1 MIRPGLFALRCPDL
15 SPGNTHFVQPG
26 GLNLTHCSLTYAINR
41 KCSEG
46 MNTNAGKVSIF
57 VVEDDEWFQELLI
70 HNLELNPDHEV
81 QAFDTGAALMQQ
93 LHQRPHIITLDYRL
107 PDMDGQEVLRK
118 IKEFDPEIE
127 VIAIS
132 EQSEIGTAVSL
143 IKAGAYDYIEKGNDI
158 RDRLLNT
165 INNIRKAHHLKERIT
180 TLQQEVGQKYDFEKS
195 IIGQSPA
202 IKKVFA
208 LIEKAIRT
216 NITVSVTGETGTGKE
231 LVAKAIHYGS
241 KRKGQ
246 PFVPVNMAAIPSELI
261 ESELFGH
268 EKGAFTGAQ
277 MRRIGKFEEA
287 NQGTLFLDEI
297 GEMDITFQAK
307 LLRALQEREVVRIG
321 SNKPIKIDTRI
332 IVATHR
338 NLIEE
343 VKAGNFRED
352 LYYRLYGLP
361 IELPPLRERGKDIVI
376 LAKFFLER
384 FTQENDL
391 PTMSFSAAAQ
401 KKLLS
406 YPYPGNIREL
416 KSIVE
421 LAAVMANDTE
431 ITEEEINFTTSDPLP
446 DLMAQEMT
454 LKDYTNRIIDTYLDR
469 HDQNVKLVADKL
481 DIGVSTIYRMLK
493 ERKV

>member
-1 MIRPGLFALRCPDL
+1 
-15 SPGNTHFVQPG
+15 
-26 GLNLTHCSLTYAINR
+26 
-41 KCSEG
+41 
-46 MNTNAGKVSIF
+46 MNNDSGKVSIF

-81 QAFDTGAALMQQ
+81 KAFSTGKEFLSAL
-93 LHQRPHIITLDYRL
+93 HERPQIVTLDYRL
-107 PDMDGQEVLRK
+107 PDMEGDEILKK
-118 IKEFDPEIE
+118 IKELDPEIE

-132 EQSEIGTAVSL
+132 EQSEIGTAVDL
-143 IKAGAYDYIEKGNDI
+143 IKSGAYDYIEKNNEI

-165 INNIRKAHHLKERIT
+165 INNIRKTSHLKQRIT
-180 TLQQEVGQKYDFEKS
+180 TLTQEVGQKYDFEKS

-208 LIEKAIRT
+208 LIEKAIKT
-216 NITVSVTGETGTGKE
+216 NITVTVTGETGTGKE

-241 KRKGQ
+241 KRAEQ
-246 PFVPVNMAAIPSELI
+246 PFVAVNMAAIPSELI

-287 NQGTLFLDEI
+287 SGGTLFLDEI
-297 GEMDITFQAK
+297 AEMDITFQAK

-321 SNKPIKIDTRI
+321 SNKPVKIDTRI

-343 VKAGNFRED
+343 VKQGNFRED

-361 IELPPLRERGKDIVI
+361 IELPPLRERGKDVII
-376 LAKFFLER
+376 LAKFFLDNFIRENELLPLA
-384 FTQENDL
+384 FTN
-391 PTMSFSAAAQ
+391 AAQ

-421 LAAVMANDTE
+421 LAAVMANGTE

-446 DLMAQEMT
+446 DLLAEEMT
-454 LKDYTNRIIDTYLDR
+454 LRDYTNRIIDHYLSQ

-493 ERKV
+493 DRGKS

>member
-1 MIRPGLFALRCPDL
+1 MSQDA
-15 SPGNTHFVQPG
+15 Q
-26 GLNLTHCSLTYAINR
+26 
-41 KCSEG
+41 
-46 MNTNAGKVSIF
+46 KVLIF

-70 HNLELNPDHEV
+70 HNLELNPDFEV
-81 QAFDTGAALMQQ
+81 KAFSTGAEFLAQ
-93 LHQRPHIITLDYRL
+93 LHQRPQIVTLDYRL
-107 PDMDGQEVLRK
+107 PDMDGEEILGK
-118 IKEFDPEIE
+118 IKEFDAEIE

-132 EQSEIGTAVSL
+132 EQSEIGTAVAL
-143 IKAGAYDYIEKGNDI
+143 IRQGAYDYIEKNNDI

-165 INNIRKAHHLKERIT
+165 INNIRKTNHLKERIS

-195 IIGQSPA
+195 IIGQSDA
-202 IKKVFA
+202 IKKVFS
-208 LIEKAIRT
+208 LIEKAIKT
-216 NITVSVTGETGTGKE
+216 NITVTVTGETGTGKE

-241 KRKGQ
+241 KRKDQ
-246 PFVPVNMAAIPSELI
+246 AFVAVNMAAIPSELI

-287 NQGTLFLDEI
+287 NGGTLFLDEI
-297 GEMDITFQAK
+297 AELDITFQAK

-321 SNKPIKIDTRI
+321 SNKPVKFNTRI

-343 VKAGNFRED
+343 VKQGNFRED

-361 IELPPLRERGKDIVI
+361 IELPPLRERGKDVVV
-376 LAKFFLER
+376 LAKFFLENFVR
-384 FTQENDL
+384 ENELPVLAFTNQ
-391 PTMSFSAAAQ
+391 AQ
-401 KKLLS
+401 RKLLS

-421 LAAVMANDTE
+421 LAAVMANGEE
-431 ITEEEINFTTSDPLP
+431 ITEDEINFTTSDPLP
-446 DLMAQEMT
+446 DLLSQEMT
-454 LKDYTNRIIDTYLDR
+454 LRDFTNRIIDHYLQR

-493 ERKV
+493 ERKS